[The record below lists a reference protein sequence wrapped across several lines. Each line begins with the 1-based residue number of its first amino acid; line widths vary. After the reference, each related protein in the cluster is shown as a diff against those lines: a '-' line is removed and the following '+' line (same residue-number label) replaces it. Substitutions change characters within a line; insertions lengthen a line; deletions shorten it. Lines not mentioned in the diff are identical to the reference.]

1 MRIREPW
8 PQARSRQR
16 QREFGQLFQAV
27 PSGGLGD
34 ALEIGGGDG
43 FVASLIAAACRIF
56 ISSDS
61 YMRKA
66 AAGTEAIPRLV
77 CDATRLPFA
86 DASFDFIF
94 SSSVLE
100 HIRDRRATYAEMAR
114 CLRPGGLMIHVMP
127 SRTWKLLQLIF
138 YYPNL
143 LIGGIDFVLDKLT
156 APSPRRL
163 KAATGATEQK
173 ALSRW
178 EDEVR
183 FPSWRQ
189 ILRGVL
195 PTVHGEYPG
204 HVSEW
209 RGFGRDAWSD
219 EFRAAGFTVHQVI
232 PLPLYSGYGFGLDG
246 LRRFGEARG
255 WSSHNAFV
263 LSRVGETP
271 ERARWFTA
279 PALPGAA
286 PPVRSLAP

>member
-8 PQARSRQR
+8 PLARSRQR
-16 QREFGQLFQAV
+16 QREFGPLFQAV
-27 PSGGLGD
+27 PRGGLGD

-43 FVASLIAAACRIF
+43 FVASLIANTCRHF
-56 ISSDS
+56 VSSDS

-100 HIRDRRATYAEMAR
+100 HVRDRGATYAEMAR

-127 SRTWKLLQLIF
+127 SRTWKLLQLVF

-143 LIGGIDFVLDKLT
+143 LIGGIDFLLDKLT
-156 APSPRRL
+156 PKKKLNGDS
-163 KAATGATEQK
+163 AAQK
-173 ALSRW
+173 RNVKVNVNTRW

-189 ILRGVL
+189 ILRGIL

-209 RGFGRDAWSD
+209 RGFGSDAWAQ
-219 EFRAAGFTVHQVI
+219 EFRAAGFTVHAVI

-246 LRRFGEARG
+246 LRRVGEARG

-263 LSRVGETP
+263 LSRAGETSD
-271 ERARWFTA
+271 RVRWF
-279 PALPGAA
+279 PAGAA
-286 PPVRSLAP
+286 ARLPAP

>member
-16 QREFGQLFQAV
+16 QREFGPLFQNV
-27 PSGGLGD
+27 PPGGLGA

-43 FVASLIAAACRIF
+43 FVASLIASTCRLF

-86 DASFDFIF
+86 DRSFDFIF

-100 HIRDRRATYAEMAR
+100 HIRDRGATYREMAR
-114 CLRPGGLMIHVMP
+114 CLRSGGLMIHVMP

-143 LIGGIDFVLDKLT
+143 LIGGVDFVLDKLT
-156 APSPRRL
+156 APAPKRL
-163 KAATGATEQK
+163 NADSAMEKKAV
-173 ALSRW
+173 SRW

-189 ILRGVL
+189 ILRGIL

-209 RGFGRDAWSD
+209 RGFGSDAWDS
-219 EFRAAGFTVHQVI
+219 EFRAAGFTVHRVI
-232 PLPLYSGYGFGLDG
+232 PLPLYSGYGFGLHG

-271 ERARWFTA
+271 DSVRWFTT
-279 PALPGAA
+279 PALPGATTPA
-286 PPVRSLAP
+286 RSLAP